1 METYLSDQAVAFLWA
16 VLLGGGLGAVYDVFR
31 ILRILRRRTPWLIV
45 FGEDLLFALLA
56 ALSTAFCYT
65 LTNHGQVR
73 AFLLV
78 GEGLGFLIWFYTI
91 GAFIVWQA
99 RLIAR
104 LLAAIRRFLGRFFDR
119 FKELLGKI
127 MNFLKK
133 PFLFCKGWYK
143 MNVYRLKERRMLHAK
158 KKDESHRA
166 GPAGRRRGLRRRQ
179 YGSNLR
185 QAPGAD
191 PGKKGRAE

>member
-1 METYLSDQAVAFLWA
+1 METYLSDQAIAFLWA

-73 AFLLV
+73 ACLLV
-78 GEGLGFLIWFYTI
+78 GEALGFLIWFYTV
-91 GAFIVWQA
+91 GAFVTHLA

-104 LLAAIRRFLGRFFDR
+104 LLRKIEGWLGRFFNQMQGI
-119 FKELLGKI
+119 LGKI

-133 PFLFCKGWYK
+133 PFLFCKEWYR
-143 MNVYRLKERRMLHAK
+143 MNMYRLKERRMLHAK

-166 GPAGRRRGLRRRQ
+166 GPTGRRRNLYRRQ
-179 YGSNLR
+179 HGRHLR